1 MQIFSCFIN
10 ININWRIT
18 MLLRLDRIT
27 DAERKTIVP
36 MIDQMIYTSDT
47 KKLYIGD
54 GETSGGLDLFDMIVD
69 ARIPKNTLTIKILED
84 SERLQTVLNSN
95 EIAFTM
101 DTKKLYI
108 GDNVNPGGSALTGY
122 DLMTASVDTFS
133 VEHILSKGGTIKIA
147 DSLVV
152 GRTNVEIYNDQLG
165 TGNFIN
171 LFNKVED
178 SSFIRP
184 NGMYSY
190 RGSFE
195 NREAIQAGDELN
207 SIYLLGW
214 DGTEWVNA
222 GAIGAYAEKVERN
235 NINAKLSFYSVV
247 NNDRSPASKGLH
259 ISKDGISVQKAVSE
273 PIEAALDIGGLM
285 KLAVSSVEPT
295 DPKDG
300 MIAIVDGQGWDPVN
314 TGKQTLVVRLGGA
327 WVQLAVA
334 P

>member
-10 ININWRIT
+10 INTNWRIT

-54 GETSGGLDLFDMIVD
+54 GETLGGLDLFDMIVD

-84 SERLQTVLNSN
+84 SERLVTVLKSN
-95 EIAFTM
+95 ELAFTM

-108 GDNVNPGGSALTGY
+108 GDDVNPGGSALTGY
-122 DLMTASVDTFS
+122 DLMTASVDTFN
-133 VEHILSKGGTIKIA
+133 VERILSKRGVINIADLITMSENDIKIFNNQ
-147 DSLVV
+147 S
-152 GRTNVEIYNDQLG
+152 G

-171 LFNKVED
+171 VFNKVENP
-178 SSFIRP
+178 SFIRP
-184 NGMYSY
+184 NGIYSY
-190 RGSFE
+190 RGSHE
-195 NREAIQAGDELN
+195 NPETLQAGDEL
-207 SIYLLGW
+207 SGLYLLGW
-214 DGTEWVNA
+214 DGTDWINTL
-222 GAIGAYAEKVERN
+222 AIGAYAEKVEKN

-247 NNDRSPASKGLH
+247 NNDRTGSKGLH
-259 ISKDGISVQKAVSE
+259 ISKDGISIQKTVEE
-273 PIEAALDIGGLM
+273 PIEAALDINGVM
-285 KLAVSSVEPT
+285 KLSALNAEPANS
-295 DPKDG
+295 KDG
-300 MIAIVDGQGWDPVN
+300 MIAIADGESWDPAN

-327 WVQLAVA
+327 WVQIAVA

>member
-1 MQIFSCFIN
+1 
-10 ININWRIT
+10 
-18 MLLRLDRIT
+18 
-27 DAERKTIVP
+27 
-36 MIDQMIYTSDT
+36 
-47 KKLYIGD
+47 
-54 GETSGGLDLFDMIVD
+54 MIVD

-147 DSLVV
+147 DFLVV
-152 GRTNVEIYNDQLG
+152 GSNNVDIYNDQLG